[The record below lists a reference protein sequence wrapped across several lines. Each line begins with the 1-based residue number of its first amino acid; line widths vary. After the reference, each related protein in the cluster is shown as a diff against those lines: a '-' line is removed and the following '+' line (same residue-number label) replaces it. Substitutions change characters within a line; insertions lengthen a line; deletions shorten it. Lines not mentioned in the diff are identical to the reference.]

1 MICLWI
7 EVIWFSSSR
16 NDSLQKT
23 WNLEQI
29 DFFFTK
35 VSIPIYH
42 NYMEKK
48 ANIKKKIPSF
58 STEERKSYKF
68 RTAGGKWWQNFN
80 SNSLKQLLL
89 ACCVHRVNANVLN
102 VSGSRQEHS
111 LIMTEQL
118 CQRVRNMVSPTG
130 DSHLSSGT
138 GRNVNVWPP
147 KWHHFTHA
155 DIEL

>member
-48 ANIKKKIPSF
+48 KQTLKKKFLHFQQKKESH
-58 STEERKSYKF
+58 T
-68 RTAGGKWWQNFN
+68 N
-80 SNSLKQLLL
+80 SE
-89 ACCVHRVNANVLN
+89 
-102 VSGSRQEHS
+102 RQEVNGDRI
-111 LIMTEQL
+111 LIQTL
-118 CQRVRNMVSPTG
+118 
-130 DSHLSSGT
+130 
-138 GRNVNVWPP
+138 
-147 KWHHFTHA
+147 
-155 DIEL
+155 